1 MTDLD
6 VHLAAIVA
14 GDPRAFA
21 RWVAGAERP
30 LRLHLR
36 RFAKWVDVE
45 AVLQEALLRTWQ
57 VVPRLSTDGRPNAL
71 LRLSL
76 RIAHNLAID
85 LARRPR
91 AEPIETEPLTDWD
104 GEFQLPKAP
113 DPFLREALIEC
124 RSKLPR
130 KPALALAER
139 LGSAGGEPDK
149 KLAARLKMQLNTFLQ
164 NVTRAR
170 RLLAECLQRRGID
183 LDAELV

>member
-6 VHLAAIVA
+6 VHLRAVVA

-30 LRLHLR
+30 LRVHLR
-36 RFAKWVDVE
+36 RFATAVDVE

-57 VVPRLSTDGRPNAL
+57 VAPRLTPDGRPNAL
-71 LRLSL
+71 LRLAL
-76 RIAHNLAID
+76 RIAHNLAVD

-91 AEPIETEPLTDWD
+91 SEAIEQEHATDWD

-124 RSKLPR
+124 RNRLPR
-130 KPALALAER
+130 KPAAALAER
-139 LGSAGGEPDK
+139 LGNAGGEPDK

-170 RLLAECLQRRGID
+170 RLLAECLKRRGID
-183 LDAELV
+183 LDVELA